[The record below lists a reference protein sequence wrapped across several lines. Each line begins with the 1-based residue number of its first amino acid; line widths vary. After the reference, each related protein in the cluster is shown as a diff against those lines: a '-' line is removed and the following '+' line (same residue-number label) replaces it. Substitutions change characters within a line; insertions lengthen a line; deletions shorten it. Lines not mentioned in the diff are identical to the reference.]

1 MALPLEKIVEGK
13 YEIVAKITE
22 GGMGAIYKVRHRL
35 LDEVRVVKVL
45 QPQYTARPDLRRRF
59 RDEARMAIRLRHP
72 NIAQLHDFAMD
83 DDGNAYMVMEY
94 INGVTWQEMLVKS
107 GLPTIP
113 FVMEIC
119 QQALK
124 AFGYLH
130 EKGFVHRD
138 IAPDNLMLTRNYDGR
153 PLVKLIDLGIAKGLS
168 EEAGLTRT
176 GMFLGKARYAAPEQF
191 ESGQGAMVLDQCSDI
206 YSFGVMTYELLTGR
220 SPVSGENFSAL
231 IASHLLRPPLDFA
244 KSDPAGRVPEGLR
257 EIVLKTLAKSRE
269 ERIPTARELH
279 ALLEEF
285 ADHSQTGREELDAIL
300 GQATLL
306 VSEIRFPI
314 EPGSSQ
320 SRLDHQFG
328 PEPTPHAQSIVPSE
342 GDQASK
348 LLANARLLTRL
359 EQYDKAETELR
370 QLLDLIP
377 EDHKAEELLASL
389 EAARK
394 RKAQEVERIIS
405 KAVKAIVGAIDRGDL
420 AEAKQRLEK
429 VRSESGDHPRLREI
443 QAPLEEA
450 LAQQAEKAGR
460 KAEVEAALAEVAR
473 LRGEK
478 RLDEA
483 AESLQALLEIEP
495 GHTRVARLLSE
506 VEQER
511 TAEKERQDRERAVE
525 KVLKRVEA
533 HLGND
538 KLALAEKALDTA
550 EKKHGADERFAS
562 LRAQVEE
569 RRRREELAPKIAELL
584 AAARDGAAQGEHLE
598 ASKQLKEVLS
608 LDPEHREARELLEE
622 IEATL
627 QRRFELAQREQSLA
641 AAIGTLEGLLD
652 ESRFDQAEA
661 KIEAVER
668 KHGKDE
674 RLQELAERIERGRL
688 EKRRQQVDEL
698 LAEARQQLDRDDHE
712 SALQRL
718 RRALEIEPESGDARA
733 LLAEVEEARRRSV
746 QAKWR
751 EQALA
756 RAADSIERALAKGNA
771 DAARKALTEAAKEF
785 GAEARLERLRE
796 RVEEEERRLLR
807 MRVQAAVDRGL
818 KLHADGAFEAAV
830 EEYRKALAMD
840 PDHRQAQASLA
851 EAEAWARQREAR
863 VRQAAVAKT
872 AARIE
877 KLLSRKKLER
887 AARELERAEASYG
900 DAEALKRARHLLEV
914 LRAEVGATMLL
925 PQQGARRWSIPK
937 LKLPQLSL
945 PKLERRVVWLA
956 AGVVGALA
964 VGAVLMMV
972 LRSGAPGPAVTGNL
986 VLTALPWA
994 EVKEVRDSR
1003 GNLHSLGSEPYTPV
1017 SLALPPDSY
1026 RITLVNPQSREP
1038 IEIEVE
1044 VRAEESTEKTVE
1056 FARRMDEAA
1065 YFERIGW

>member
-83 DDGNAYMVMEY
+83 DEGNAYMVMEY

-107 GLPTIP
+107 GLPSIP
-113 FVMEIC
+113 FVVEIC

-206 YSFGVMTYELLTGR
+206 YSFGVMSYELLTGR
-220 SPVSGENFSAL
+220 SPIAGENFSAL

-244 KSDPAGRVPEGLR
+244 KSDPAGRVPERLR
-257 EIVLKTLAKSRE
+257 EIVMKTLAKARE
-269 ERIPTARELH
+269 ERISTARELH
-279 ALLEEF
+279 AMLEEF
-285 ADHSQTGREELDAIL
+285 SDHSKTGREELDSIL

-306 VSEIRFPI
+306 VSEVKFPI
-314 EPGSSQ
+314 QPGSSQ

-328 PEPTPHAQSIVPSE
+328 PEPTPHARSIMASE
-342 GDQASK
+342 GDEASR
-348 LLANARLLTRL
+348 LLTNARLLTRL

-394 RKAQEVERIIS
+394 RKAEEVERIIS
-405 KAVKAIVGAIDRGDL
+405 RAVKAIVGAIDRGEL
-420 AEAKQRLEK
+420 AEAKQKLEK
-429 VRSESGDHPRLREI
+429 VRSESGDHPRLRELE
-443 QAPLEEA
+443 APLEQA
-450 LAQQAEKAGR
+450 LKGKAERERHQAEIDGG
-460 KAEVEAALAEVAR
+460 LAEAAR
-473 LRGEK
+473 LRGEG

-483 AESLQALLEIEP
+483 VRSLQSVLELVP
-495 GHTRVARLLSE
+495 DHAGAARLLRE
-506 VEQER
+506 IEEARKREQD
-511 TAEKERQDRERAVE
+511 RQKRERAVK

-533 HLGND
+533 HLGNG
-538 KLALAEKALDTA
+538 KLDLAAKALRTA
-550 EKKHGADERFAS
+550 EKKHGADERFVA
-562 LRAQVEE
+562 LRVRLEE
-569 RRRREELAPKIAELL
+569 LKIEELAPRIAELL
-584 AAARDGAAQGEHLE
+584 ASARDAAARGEHLE
-598 ASKQLKEVLS
+598 ASNHLKEVLS
-608 LDPEHREARELLEE
+608 LDPQNREAKVLDEE
-622 IEATL
+622 VQAVL
-627 QRRFELAQREQSLA
+627 RKRFELERREQSMVA
-641 AAIGTLEGLLD
+641 ALGALDGLLG
-652 ESRFDQAEA
+652 ESRFDQAAA
-661 KIEAVER
+661 KIEAIER

-674 RLQELAERIERGRL
+674 RLDAILERIAEGRRKKQ
-688 EKRRQQVDEL
+688 EQQVAALLGEARERLDRERPESAIERARKALELEPEHAGARKL
-698 LAEARQQLDRDDHE
+698 LAEAE
-712 SALQRL
+712 EAL
-718 RRALEIEPESGDARA
+718 RRG
-733 LLAEVEEARRRSV
+733 V

-751 EQALA
+751 AQALGQA
-756 RAADSIERALAKGNA
+756 VESVERALSQRDLGTALPA
-771 DAARKALTEAAKEF
+771 LAAAEREF
-785 GAEARLERLRE
+785 GADERLVTLRE
-796 RVEEEERRLLR
+796 KVEEEERRQVR
-807 MRVQAAVDRGL
+807 EGAEAAVNRGK
-818 KLHADGAFEAAV
+818 KLHADNAYDGAV
-830 EEYRKALAMD
+830 EEFRRALSID
-840 PDHRQAQASLA
+840 PDNREAQALLA
-851 EAEAWARQREAR
+851 ESEAWVRQREAR

-887 AARELERAEASYG
+887 AARELERAEGQYG
-900 DAEALKRARHLLEV
+900 DAEALKRARQLLEL
-914 LRAEVGATMLL
+914 LRAEVGKTVVL
-925 PQQGARRWSIPK
+925 PQQQTSRRPFAK
-937 LKLPQLSL
+937 L
-945 PKLERRVVWLA
+945 PKLLPEMSQRTIWLGGA
-956 AGVVGALA
+956 VLVALA
-964 VGAVLMMV
+964 VVTTLWMIRPQGPPALPAA
-972 LRSGAPGPAVTGNL
+972 SGTL

-994 EVKEVRDSR
+994 EVTEIRDSR
-1003 GNLHSLGSEPYTPV
+1003 GEPHPLVGDPYTPIL
-1017 SLALPPDSY
+1017 LALPPDSY
-1026 RITLVNPQSREP
+1026 RITLVNPQSAAP

-1044 VRAEESTEKTVE
+1044 IRADEDTLEVVE
-1056 FARRMDEAA
+1056 FDQRMGEDA
-1065 YFERIGW
+1065 YFEKIGW